1 MKQEVF
7 INEGFKKTFPSS
19 WGSLVIWAIL
29 VLSEAGERSRPEALS
44 PLGGGGGVCVSF
56 STITSR
62 SPVAVLRAQCNPT
75 VLFLGYTQAKDKAP
89 EILPTTSHAYP
100 VCFYPRELPK
110 QNTAA
115 DLRSQD
121 KSHGEEAFSSTTFLT
136 TGLAFS

>member
-1 MKQEVF
+1 MRVLKNPSQAAEVH
-7 INEGFKKTFPSS
+7 
-19 WGSLVIWAIL
+19 W
-29 VLSEAGERSRPEALS
+29 LSEQFWSYQKQDKGPGQKPFL
-44 PLGGGGGVCVSF
+44 LCGGMEVGVSF
-56 STITSR
+56 STMR

-89 EILPTTSHAYP
+89 ESLPTTSHTYP

-115 DLRSQD
+115 DLRSPD